1 MSLSTVYISFPK
13 NDPMHDLDVNMVFW
27 SMFLNA
33 SLRAAVHLGQGHDA
47 NTLSVKKTSFLEQW
61 VTENNHFKDVN
72 RVDEM
77 PMELEWKIFPGI
89 VTLGLLEEIESF
101 QKRYCVNLRT
111 SQTALER
118 RIPKQRRWK

>member
-1 MSLSTVYISFPK
+1 
-13 NDPMHDLDVNMVFW
+13 
-27 SMFLNA
+27 MFLNA
-33 SLRAAVHLGQGHDA
+33 SLRAAVDLGLDHDA
-47 NTLSVKKTSFLEQW
+47 NSLYVKKASFLEQW

-77 PMELEWKIFPGI
+77 PMEPEWKIFPGI

-101 QKRYCVNLRT
+101 REDTVLNLRT